1 MVHFV
6 LTLALTLA
14 LLLGQLPLTS
24 SDLIDRY
31 TPDNFFYTGHH
42 NPPTFQSL
50 LVHTNIVGTVHRPNG
65 KIWQLS
71 RTVQD
76 TTAAWSIPYSKHVDL
91 VRGAAPK
98 TLEDRDI
105 WDAHVDY
112 LLTNYVSLVET
123 FLHAHLRTHNV
134 KTEYIL
140 GHTGFHYE
148 KARALASI
156 FADPRVKTVCEIGF
170 NAGHSALNALL
181 AREGI
186 QVISFD
192 LGEYWDSYSKHSYQ
206 LLSNNFPNQLT
217 LVMGDSTDTVPHFIR
232 ERPDQKCNIL
242 FVDGG
247 HTKDV
252 AAADIANMAP
262 LANHTFHRLI
272 VDDADWGPVREAWDE
287 AVAGGMVKETGVV
300 ASNYCSAYDMLYAT
314 DATFGLD
321 VPILSPSEDSG
332 PANPDIL
339 SPTGAMPLGEYAV

>member
-1 MVHFV
+1 MSIIHNYRGFLLDQLGEVARSASTTSVSNAAEASGSADLVANSKMLKGVVNFAKFEDNTYSDIINQ
-6 LTLALTLA
+6 LTNHANSMQQGSVEGGIFMSHGSGKSISNWLERRKRECI
-14 LLLGQLPLTS
+14 LLE
-24 SDLIDRY
+24 
-31 TPDNFFYTGHH
+31 
-42 NPPTFQSL
+42 TFHSYE
-50 LVHTNIVGTVHRPNG
+50 
-65 KIWQLS
+65 S
-71 RTVQD
+71 E
-76 TTAAWSIPYSKHVDL
+76 TAARP
-91 VRGAAPK
+91 
-98 TLEDRDI
+98 
-105 WDAHVDY
+105 
-112 LLTNYVSLVET
+112 
-123 FLHAHLRTHNV
+123 
-134 KTEYIL
+134 
-140 GHTGFHYE
+140 
-148 KARALASI
+148 
-156 FADPRVKTVCEIGF
+156 FAIGEIGF

-314 DATFGLD
+314 DATFGLE

-339 SPTGAMPLGEYAV
+339 SPTGAMRLGEYAV